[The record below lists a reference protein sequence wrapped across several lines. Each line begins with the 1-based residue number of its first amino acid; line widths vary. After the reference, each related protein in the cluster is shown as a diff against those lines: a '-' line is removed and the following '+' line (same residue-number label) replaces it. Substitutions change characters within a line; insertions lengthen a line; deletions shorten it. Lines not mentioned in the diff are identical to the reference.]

1 MKRKTTVTFE
11 VQDISHIL
19 LKSTMFC
26 KCNSTD
32 NVIICVIFDN
42 QNYLQ
47 NFLKRIGK
55 VKIICDVNWYA
66 HISLIL
72 SFDFK
77 EGCLTIMLKWFYLGN
92 VLHNQNLHRHS
103 RRIQTFL
110 SIDTQLWIS
119 LVNPTLNPLLTNS
132 KRCHSSIYHPCCTT
146 NLAYFQLVTFWYP
159 LDIKVRFQFC
169 KIWSISNRGC
179 EHHLPI

>member
-1 MKRKTTVTFE
+1 MTVTFE

-72 SFDFK
+72 SFD
-77 EGCLTIMLKWFYLGN
+77 LKDVDNIHAKNGSTWEMSYTTKTYIG
-92 VLHNQNLHRHS
+92 
-103 RRIQTFL
+103 IQEESKL
-110 SIDTQLWIS
+110 S
-119 LVNPTLNPLLTNS
+119 
-132 KRCHSSIYHPCCTT
+132 
-146 NLAYFQLVTFWYP
+146 FQLT
-159 LDIKVRFQFC
+159 L
-169 KIWSISNRGC
+169 SC
-179 EHHLPI
+179 EFLLSTLL